1 MDALFGQEVKSTR
14 GESGR
19 CLGEIDVLAGSQDNQ
34 GPSRQKRAS
43 HQAWAGRV
51 AGLSEHR
58 RAYCS
63 PSSAGRQKSQPFVGW
78 PVTALAA
85 ALREG
90 KS

>member
-1 MDALFGQEVKSTR
+1 MDALLGQEVKLRR

-19 CLGEIDVLAGSQDNQ
+19 YLGEIDVLARIYGQSGAESPKEAQPPGRG
-34 GPSRQKRAS
+34 GPGG
-43 HQAWAGRV
+43 WLGE
-51 AGLSEHR
+51 GR

-63 PSSAGRQKSQPFVGW
+63 LLSAGRQKSQPLVGW

-85 ALREG
+85 ALREA